1 MSQWLRRK
9 IISFMGNVYVWLD
22 KGLEH
27 ETGEILGEFID
38 ADLQEKSRRE
48 LCRHIEKKFGWKKD
62 SFWELES
69 TQKIRLCC
77 QKARQMQYVNAPPTV
92 NVKGFKE

>member
-1 MSQWLRRK
+1 
-9 IISFMGNVYVWLD
+9 MGSTYIWLD

-27 ETGEILGEFID
+27 DTEKILDEFID
-38 ADLQEKSRRE
+38 NDLREKSRRE
-48 LCRHIEKKFGWKKD
+48 LCNHIEDKFGWERD

-77 QKARQMQYVNAPPTV
+77 QKARQMQYKNDPPKIAEGV
-92 NVKGFKE
+92 FK